1 MLESKQRSLGFTLI
15 ELMITLAVIGILAA
29 IAYPSYQ
36 SAMVKNRRASAQ
48 AHLMNIAQRE
58 QQYLL
63 DNRAYTDQLS
73 DLGVTTP
80 TDVSSYYSITVPV
93 GTGAVPSFTATATP
107 IADTPQ
113 AGDGTLTLTN
123 TGVRS
128 PAAKW

>member
-1 MLESKQRSLGFTLI
+1 MLESRRRTLGFTLI
-15 ELMITLAVIGILAA
+15 ELMIALAVIGILAA

-48 AHLMNIAQRE
+48 AHLMDIAQRE

-80 TDVSSYYSITVPV
+80 TDVSAYYSISVPI
-93 GTGAVPSFTATATP
+93 GTGSVPSFTATATP
-107 IADTPQ
+107 IAGTPQ
-113 AGDGTLTLTN
+113 ASDGTLTLTN